1 MHINTSMEIRGED
14 VASVERARQGAVAL
28 TQALR
33 DMASSGNPLLAELG
47 YGLLEDGVRLEQR
60 VARIA
65 GLVVDQAPF
74 KDASGGVDMGD
85 NLGNQEA

>member
-1 MHINTSMEIRGED
+1 VHINTSMEISGKD
-14 VASVERARQGAVAL
+14 AANVALARQGAVML

-65 GLVVDQAPF
+65 GLVVDHAPLKSLVQKVCNKF
-74 KDASGGVDMGD
+74 
-85 NLGNQEA
+85 LFYCLY